1 MLGFKLYPYII
12 ILFLQVQH
20 FANSAGNNL
29 NPVEFPK
36 SEKSCPIVSVSKIQN
51 L

>member
-1 MLGFKLYPYII
+1 MINKLSS
-12 ILFLQVQH
+12 ILILLFIFAGSA

-36 SEKSCPIVSVSKIQN
+36 SEKSCPIVRIQEIQN